1 MEILISIFFSIF
13 PMFIMGLIFFI
24 VIRKH
29 IKEMNIKKEEFKKI
43 PSTRVELHDLLHIM
57 RRGRK
62 NTKSEFIAV
71 YKDLTTNQL
80 YVAARKAYL
89 ANPLISYSHI
99 TGRAPSIVVRSHNQK
114 QIEPQSKGD
123 LHISTRLG
131 NVITESN
138 MVTIEGIRY
147 EYKGSVHNLTS
158 LNLKGQP
165 EIRNSVE
172 NNRIIEEINNAE
184 IIDGLIE
191 FDIDK
196 F

>member
-1 MEILISIFFSIF
+1 MFDSNNCLSIV
-13 PMFIMGLIFFI
+13 LEK
-24 VIRKH
+24 RKH
-29 IKEMNIKKEEFKKI
+29 YKPQQRWKI
-43 PSTRVELHDLLHIM
+43 YFFH
-57 RRGRK
+57 
-62 NTKSEFIAV
+62 
-71 YKDLTTNQL
+71 Y
-80 YVAARKAYL
+80 
-89 ANPLISYSHI
+89 
-99 TGRAPSIVVRSHNQK
+99 HNQK

-131 NVITESN
+131 NVIAESN

-147 EYKGSVHNLTS
+147 EYKGSVHNLTK

-172 NNRIIEEINNAE
+172 NNRIIEELNNAT